1 MELLASLLPLVVIF
15 GVFWF
20 MFIRPQKKRQQEYQD
35 MLSNLERGDKVYT
48 RGGLRGLI
56 TNVKEDE
63 LEVRI
68 APEVNVKLRRN
79 GIADV
84 IEKANK
90 PEAQEE
96 NEDAEEEEVVEEA
109 E

>member
-1 MELLASLLPLVVIF
+1 MELVASLLPLVVIF

-56 TNVKEDE
+56 TKVKEDE
-63 LEVRI
+63 LEVKI
-68 APEVNVKLRRN
+68 APEVNVEVRRN
-79 GIADV
+79 GIAEV
-84 IEKANK
+84 IEKAK
-90 PEAQEE
+90 KAGSQEE
-96 NEDAEEEEVVEEA
+96 KQDAEEQEAAAEA